1 LDHCVYCGAA
11 FPPGF
16 REGFPEPEAL
26 KWIDRPGL
34 PPDLAKQLEVMK
46 IVPFDPIR
54 KPRSLVLA
62 IAGFLIPVF
71 GVVFYLIFALLRRY
85 SPLLAVAVLLGGA
98 ALVFYLV
105 WRAVNS
111 VRT

>member
-1 LDHCVYCGAA
+1 M
-11 FPPGF
+11 
-16 REGFPEPEAL
+16 
-26 KWIDRPGL
+26 
-34 PPDLAKQLEVMK
+34 AKQLEVMK

-62 IAGFLIPVF
+62 FAGFLIPVF